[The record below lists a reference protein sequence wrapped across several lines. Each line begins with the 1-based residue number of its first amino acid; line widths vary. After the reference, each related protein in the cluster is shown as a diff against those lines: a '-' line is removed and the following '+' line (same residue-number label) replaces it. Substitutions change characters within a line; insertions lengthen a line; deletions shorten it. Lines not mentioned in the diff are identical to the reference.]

1 MSSAQII
8 QLFRA
13 AAFDPESVA
22 TLSAAYDLAT
32 RRLHDRDRRPALVNE
47 IIAQRIIDLAEKGER
62 SRCAG
67 QRRFERPRL
76 RQALRP
82 ARPRL
87 SSPFLI
93 LQEFTS

>member
-47 IIAQRIIDLAEKGER
+47 IIAQRIINLAEKGER
-62 SRCAG
+62 D
-67 QRRFERPRL
+67 PD
-76 RQALRP
+76 ALASGALNALGFDRH
-82 ARPRL
+82 
-87 SSPFLI
+87 
-93 LQEFTS
+93 